1 MGDKN
6 VIILLENEAPIIQA
20 FQNQFADLELQC
32 DLRVCKGFQEY
43 DEALKNA
50 KANYSLRGIVMD
62 LSNTAEEEDSKKYKA
77 AEYIQEEYDF
87 NRIPI
92 FVHSGNL
99 EHYQSLLDKG
109 TVYRIAKGKESIPT
123 ICNSIKKMEDS
134 GFLNIFCLGGE
145 LEKKIMSEI
154 HNAFV
159 NQFKSGEIENII
171 ESINSGE
178 PKDPK
183 LRTREVFERIAI
195 RSVFENWKSA
205 RRDETD
211 SIKEV
216 LLNSIEH
223 YYRRLSDFEFWTGD
237 IFKMRS
243 DTNVKCIIITP
254 RCNVGHQNFD
264 ELLLCK
270 IQDIKGENLKVLT
283 GKKGQERLK
292 KNITDHEIVGERYRF
307 LPPTPTFSGGLVDF
321 KTVFSLKIENFKK
334 LYEIDITL
342 SDELTNDVIRKFAA
356 YSLRGGISETELKE
370 AHYYVTQLLKESD

>member
-1 MGDKN
+1 MEGQN
-6 VIILLENEAPIIQA
+6 VIILLENEEPIIKA
-20 FQNQFADLELQC
+20 FQNQFVDLELKC
-32 DLRVCKGFQEY
+32 VLTVCKNFQEY
-43 DEALKNA
+43 DKALMRA
-50 KANYSLRGIVMD
+50 KENYSLRGIVMD

-109 TVYRIAKGKESIPT
+109 TVYRIEKGKESIPS
-123 ICNSIKKMEDS
+123 ICKSIKKMEDS
-134 GFLNIFCLGGE
+134 GFLNIFCLGGR
-145 LEKKIMSEI
+145 LEKKIMLEI
-154 HNAFV
+154 HSAFV
-159 NQFKSGEIENII
+159 NQFKAGEIENII
-171 ESINSGE
+171 ESINSAK
-178 PKDPK
+178 PQDPM
-183 LRTREVFERIAI
+183 LRTTEVFERIAI
-195 RSVFENWKSA
+195 RSLFENWRSA

-211 SIKEV
+211 LIKEI

-237 IFKMRS
+237 IFMMKS
-243 DTNVKCIIITP
+243 EVNTKCIVITP

-270 IQDIKGENLKVLT
+270 IQGIEGENLKVLM
-283 GKKGQERLK
+283 GNKGQERLR
-292 KNITDHEIVGERYRF
+292 KNITDHEMVGERYRF

-321 KTVFSLKIENFKK
+321 KTVFSMKAVDFRK

-356 YSLRGGISETELKE
+356 YSLRGGISETEFKE
-370 AHYYVTQLLKESD
+370 AHYYVTQLIKEAE